1 MRTGRRCQP
10 DLFQTDPPPLE
21 LLPEQRD
28 KLMALLQVLL
38 LEAAAA
44 GDADR
49 VRGPRVDRPAAA
61 RPPDGVDGAPDRGA
75 YRSAPRRVG
84 RQRIG

>member
-38 LEAAAA
+38 LEAAAERTTEKDDRA
-44 GDADR
+44 GEETGDDKDR
-49 VRGPRVDRPAAA
+49 A
-61 RPPDGVDGAPDRGA
+61 
-75 YRSAPRRVG
+75 
-84 RQRIG
+84 